1 MKRTPFHLPLPTWLL
16 LCLLTAC
23 SPAGNSLQPG
33 VATLPQVVEQMGKP
47 SMIWSDEH
55 GNLMVEF
62 SRLPGQQQNFMAR
75 FSQDGVLISLELV
88 LTESRVVNL
97 REGMSREDVRRL
109 IGRPGSIEQA
119 DLAHGERWHWP
130 LDSKKP
136 ADWQI
141 SVEFD
146 MRGEVRSVER
156 TRIRKDTPP
165 RTTLADKQHPAP
177 L

>member
-1 MKRTPFHLPLPTWLL
+1 MKRPALLFLLPACLVAS
-16 LCLLTAC
+16 LLTAC
-23 SPAGNSLQPG
+23 SPAVDSLQPG
-33 VATLPQVVEQMGKP
+33 VATLPQVVAQMGQP

-75 FSQDGVLISLELV
+75 FSQDGVLISLEQV
-88 LTESRVVNL
+88 LTEARIVNL
-97 REGMSREDVRRL
+97 REGMSREEVRRL
-109 IGRPGSIEQA
+109 IGRPGSIDQA
-119 DLAHGERWHWP
+119 DPAHGERWHWP

-146 MRGEVRSVER
+146 ARGEVSSIER
-156 TRIRKDTPP
+156 TRIRKESPP
-165 RTTLADKQHPAP
+165 RTTLADKQRTAP